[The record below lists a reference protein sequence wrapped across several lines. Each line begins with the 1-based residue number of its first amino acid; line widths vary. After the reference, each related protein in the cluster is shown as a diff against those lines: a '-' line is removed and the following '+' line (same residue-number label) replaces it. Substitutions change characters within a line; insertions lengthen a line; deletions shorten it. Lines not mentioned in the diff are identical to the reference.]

1 MRVVN
6 VCSLNA
12 LVSSFTRLVS
22 ATVATMP
29 ETHQS
34 EAREAF
40 ESLPAMLASQKV
52 DPSTSFHDAL
62 SHASV
67 AVLCPEFGAI
77 ATRCV
82 ATIQECSA
90 LADHQGAL
98 LKQCKLGEAWTYT
111 GLLQSFLLVPQGPVD
126 PVEKIMLK
134 LSNFTKEVMAA
145 FLHYMDSLT
154 NLLHTIRYLFIVT
167 PD

>member
-40 ESLPAMLASQKV
+40 ESLPAMLASQKA

>member
-1 MRVVN
+1 
-6 VCSLNA
+6 
-12 LVSSFTRLVS
+12 
-22 ATVATMP
+22 MP

-40 ESLPAMLASQKV
+40 ESLPAMLASQEA
-52 DPSTSFHDAL
+52 DTNTRFHNSL

-67 AVLCPEFGAI
+67 AALFPEFGAI

-90 LADHQGAL
+90 VVDHQEAL

-134 LSNFTKEVMAA
+134 LNNFTKEVMAI
-145 FLHYMDSLT
+145 LHHYMVNTGPLVAT
-154 NLLHTIRYLFIVT
+154 TL
-167 PD
+167 